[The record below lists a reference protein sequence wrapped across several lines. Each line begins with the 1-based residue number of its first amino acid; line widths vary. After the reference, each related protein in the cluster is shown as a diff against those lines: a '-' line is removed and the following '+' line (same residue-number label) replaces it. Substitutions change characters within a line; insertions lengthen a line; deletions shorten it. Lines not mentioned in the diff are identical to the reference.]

1 MYAPPPEGLHERLV
15 WRVDDTPEVL
25 SRRLAEHRHS
35 CADIVR
41 TFEGARVP
49 FRRIDTARSELDCF
63 REVATFLEGV
73 ALGKVSQYRDYLVR
87 QRRLEDAAEGW
98 GEEGA
103 RVLYRGYGGRR
114 LQEGSLPTSADTWQE
129 AMAALAG
136 GVSDFRE
143 GDVEALCE
151 PGEEEGTCI
160 VRYYEEAG
168 TRESDVV
175 GTLLAAVR
183 RCNEYVPG
191 AFVPVVAAG
200 EQVGWVDAATREALA
215 PQLAAGYACRYVDIA
230 LRKPTLTLTLSLSL
244 RYACRYVDWPPT
256 SSDSSVSGS
265 SPEGIAL
272 ELAPVATS
280 SSERTEVVATL
291 VEELVADGHIPAAKV
306 SETDCI
312 CSQLFAAVCSCLH
325 LSAAAS
331 VCTCLHL
338 MTFLEPLTAT
348 DGHKWT
354 LNASNASNETGH
366 SKYGQCLLSPLA
378 THLQ

>member
-1 MYAPPPEGLHERLV
+1 MHLSAPDCPRLLLSATGGLLQAEAILSPEWSALRPDAVVLLERPDELVKEFALGRCAMRRSTLPCMQVLSTASFPHRCVDSTTGQTYHPVYAPPPEGLHERLV

-215 PQLAAGYACRYVDIA
+215 PQLAAGYACRL
-230 LRKPTLTLTLSLSL
+230 LRHRPLESQ
-244 RYACRYVDWPPT
+244 P
-256 SSDSSVSGS
+256 
-265 SPEGIAL
+265 SP
-272 ELAPVATS
+272 
-280 SSERTEVVATL
+280 
-291 VEELVADGHIPAAKV
+291 
-306 SETDCI
+306 
-312 CSQLFAAVCSCLH
+312 
-325 LSAAAS
+325 
-331 VCTCLHL
+331 
-338 MTFLEPLTAT
+338 
-348 DGHKWT
+348 
-354 LNASNASNETGH
+354 
-366 SKYGQCLLSPLA
+366 SPDPYP
-378 THLQ
+378 

>member
-1 MYAPPPEGLHERLV
+1 M
-15 WRVDDTPEVL
+15 
-25 SRRLAEHRHS
+25 
-35 CADIVR
+35 
-41 TFEGARVP
+41 
-49 FRRIDTARSELDCF
+49 
-63 REVATFLEGV
+63 
-73 ALGKVSQYRDYLVR
+73 
-87 QRRLEDAAEGW
+87 
-98 GEEGA
+98 
-103 RVLYRGYGGRR
+103 
-114 LQEGSLPTSADTWQE
+114 
-129 AMAALAG
+129 
-136 GVSDFRE
+136 
-143 GDVEALCE
+143 
-151 PGEEEGTCI
+151 
-160 VRYYEEAG
+160 
-168 TRESDVV
+168 
-175 GTLLAAVR
+175 
-183 RCNEYVPG
+183 
-191 AFVPVVAAG
+191 
-200 EQVGWVDAATREALA
+200 
-215 PQLAAGYACRYVDIA
+215 
-230 LRKPTLTLTLSLSL
+230 
-244 RYACRYVDWPPT
+244 
-256 SSDSSVSGS
+256 SGS

>member
-1 MYAPPPEGLHERLV
+1 MQVLSTASSPHRCVDSTTGQTYHPVYAPPPEGLHERLV

-160 VRYYEEAG
+160 VRYYEEAA

-230 LRKPTLTLTLSLSL
+230 LSKANPHPHPHPIPKVRVPL
-244 RYACRYVDWPPT
+244 RRLAADEQRLECERQQPRRHCPRARA
-256 SSDSSVSGS
+256 SGH
-265 SPEGIAL
+265 L
-272 ELAPVATS
+272 EL
-280 SSERTEVVATL
+280 RTYRGGGYSRGRAC
-291 VEELVADGHIPAAKV
+291 GGWP
-306 SETDCI
+306 
-312 CSQLFAAVCSCLH
+312 
-325 LSAAAS
+325 
-331 VCTCLHL
+331 
-338 MTFLEPLTAT
+338 
-348 DGHKWT
+348 
-354 LNASNASNETGH
+354 H
-366 SKYGQCLLSPLA
+366 SGCQGE
-378 THLQ
+378 

>member
-1 MYAPPPEGLHERLV
+1 MHLSAPDCPRLLLSATGGLLQAEAILSPEWSALRPNAVVLLERPDELVKEFALGRCAMRRSTLPCMQVLSTASFPHRCVDSTTGQTYHPVYAPPPEGLHERLV

-87 QRRLEDAAEGW
+87 QQRLEDAAEGW

-114 LQEGSLPTSADTWQE
+114 LQEGLLPTSADTWQE

-215 PQLAAGYACRYVDIA
+215 PQLAAGYACRL
-230 LRKPTLTLTLSLSL
+230 LRHRPLESQ
-244 RYACRYVDWPPT
+244 P
-256 SSDSSVSGS
+256 
-265 SPEGIAL
+265 SP
-272 ELAPVATS
+272 
-280 SSERTEVVATL
+280 
-291 VEELVADGHIPAAKV
+291 
-306 SETDCI
+306 
-312 CSQLFAAVCSCLH
+312 
-325 LSAAAS
+325 
-331 VCTCLHL
+331 
-338 MTFLEPLTAT
+338 
-348 DGHKWT
+348 
-354 LNASNASNETGH
+354 
-366 SKYGQCLLSPLA
+366 SPDPYP
-378 THLQ
+378 